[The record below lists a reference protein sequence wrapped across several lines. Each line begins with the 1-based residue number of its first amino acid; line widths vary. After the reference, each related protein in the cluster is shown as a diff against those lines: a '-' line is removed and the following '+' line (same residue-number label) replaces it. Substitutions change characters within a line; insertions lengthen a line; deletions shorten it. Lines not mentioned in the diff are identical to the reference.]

1 MYLEFREYK
10 MLGNLFKSLNLFI
23 YDFQIITQ
31 IWEPYLSKVIATIM
45 KMDAVIAM
53 LLPGY
58 NRYGN
63 RCTWSDVDMSNISCF
78 LKMVDEKSQYVPV
91 TFRRLWEKY
100 RNINILQCLSRML
113 WHFFK
118 TGNHKS
124 DERKICLSTFY
135 ANKLYK
141 ISW

>member
-10 MLGNLFKSLNLFI
+10 MLSNLFKSLK
-23 YDFQIITQ
+23 YDFQIISQ

-45 KMDAVIAM
+45 KIDAVIAM

-78 LKMVDEKSQYVPV
+78 LKMVSEKITICISKALKK
-91 TFRRLWEKY
+91 T

-113 WHFFK
+113 CHFFK
-118 TGNHKS
+118 TGNHKF

-135 ANKLYK
+135 ANKLCK
-141 ISW
+141 ICW